1 MEEKQMS
8 NAVAEKESALNA
20 KTKKR
25 AKKSKK
31 SKKKN
36 TLLIAILAVLSVVV
50 VLLAIVVIVQMNRS
64 DSKSEV
70 KHTVEVVQ
78 SVPTTSNVPAG
89 IYPFTSLRKVTYDDV
104 AYLSAKELRIMRN
117 EIYARHGYIFKSKDL
132 RTYFLNQGWYVP
144 VSREVELSEV
154 EMYNVNFIRQFEL

>member
-1 MEEKQMS
+1 MS

-25 AKKSKK
+25 SKKSKK

-36 TLLIAILAVLSVVV
+36 SLLIAILAVLSVVV
-50 VLLAIVVIVQMNRS
+50 VLLAIVVIVQMSRG

-78 SVPTTSNVPAG
+78 SVPTTSPTTSNMPAG